1 MTIARPALPAVGQVL
16 WTALLLGA
24 VAAVCIRQ
32 SAPAHGDDF
41 VQDYVSAR
49 AFLAGEPPYHD
60 AAGLRER
67 FRFLPHRPPLPLHP
81 HPPLALP
88 LAVPFAVSPVATAL
102 LAHQVRQV
110 VCLSLTWNGACRT
123 FARGGWVAATLG
135 GAIGA
140 WSPVWQGLDW
150 GQPVGFVA
158 LTTLLLWR
166 A

>member
-49 AFLAGEPPYHD
+49 AFLAGEPPYQD

-67 FRFLPHRPPLPLHP
+67 FGFLPHGQPLPLNP
-81 HPPLALP
+81 HPPLAIL
-88 LAVPFAVSPVATAL
+88 LVVPFAVFPFATAF
-102 LAHQVRQV
+102 LAHQVVQV
-110 VCLSLTWNGACRT
+110 VCLSLAWNG
-123 FARGGWVAATLG
+123 
-135 GAIGA
+135 
-140 WSPVWQGLDW
+140 
-150 GQPVGFVA
+150 
-158 LTTLLLWR
+158 
-166 A
+166 